1 MQNSTNPAKR
11 AAAKPSAGT
20 PTPTPTPGAALA
32 AAAKPTPPAAGAF
45 AALLATVVA
54 QPTVAAP
61 VATSVAL
68 RGGIAIANVRLSGTP
83 YRTGAPHN
91 AQWWATLQ
99 AKLAAGPAPVA
110 ALLLAP
116 ANPAG
121 VPAHFVGYALRR
133 GYLAA
138 A

>member
-20 PTPTPTPGAALA
+20 VTKPRAGTATTPQQA
-32 AAAKPTPPAAGAF
+32 AAPAAGAF

-54 QPTVAAP
+54 TPTVAAP
-61 VATSVAL
+61 AATSVAL
-68 RGGIAIANVRLSGTP
+68 RGGIAIANVRLSGAP